1 MQALMSNLDIRVTQ
15 CLLFEVDGE
24 HELAATE
31 QARTLKLRDGAVG
44 GVAVGLTVEEISHG
58 S

>member
-24 HELAATE
+24 HELAATQE
-31 QARTLKLRDGAVG
+31 ARTLILRDGAIG
-44 GVAVGLTVEEISHG
+44 GIAVGLTVEEISHG

>member
-31 QARTLKLRDGAVG
+31 QARTLKLQRYS
-44 GVAVGLTVEEISHG
+44 LLCE
-58 S
+58 